1 MADPIDIIDSGDLA
15 TYLGSTA
22 TAQYDVYVELANDQV
37 TEAWAEPTPDDI
49 PAWVRGIAL
58 EAAARAARNPRGLE
72 SWTRSIDDGSR
83 TERLPKDAAR
93 AGVFLTDDERTRLGR
108 VGNKRS
114 RFGSVR
120 TRVGY

>member
-1 MADPIDIIDSGDLA
+1 MADPIQIIDVPQLA
-15 TYLGSTA
+15 TYLGSDSTP
-22 TAQYDVYVELANDQV
+22 QYDVYVELANDLV
-37 TEAWAEPTPDDI
+37 TEAWAEADPVNI

-72 SWTRSIDDGSR
+72 SWTRSIDDASR
-83 TERLPKDAAR
+83 TERLPKTAALG
-93 AGVFLTDDERTRLGR
+93 GVFLTDDERVRLGR
-108 VGNKRS
+108 VGAKRS

>member
-1 MADPIDIIDSGDLA
+1 MADPIQIIDATQLA
-15 TYLGSTA
+15 TYLGFDPI
-22 TAQYDVYVELANDQV
+22 AQHDVYVELANDLV
-37 TEAWAEPTPDDI
+37 TEAWADPDPDNI

-93 AGVFLTDDERTRLGR
+93 AGVFLTEDERVRLGR
-108 VGNKRS
+108 VGTKRS